1 MFSRFIST
9 TARRSAGVARS
20 TTRNMATAS
29 AQRTPVAIAPMAAA
43 FAGLGASA
51 LAYYNSV
58 SSGPAHADGWFG
70 GSSTNPG
77 NFGRFSGRVAAVTGG
92 ADGLGKGIA
101 KRLIAEGCK
110 VMLLDFDSKK
120 GEATAAELGENAA
133 FYKVDVSD
141 YASVARAMEAT
152 ADAFGGRID
161 IMVNCAGIVGPTK
174 MKIDEVDVNAFD
186 RVYAVNLRGSFNV
199 TKAVLPYMNKNDYGR
214 ILLIASIAGKEGN
227 AGMSAYSTSK
237 AGVIGL
243 VKAAGKEYAETNITI
258 NGLCPAV
265 IRTQMVMDMPAEQVK
280 YMTDKIPM
288 KRCGTVEEVA
298 ATAAFIVS
306 EEASFNTATC
316 FDLTGGRATY

>member
-1 MFSRFIST
+1 M
-9 TARRSAGVARS
+9 G
-20 TTRNMATAS
+20 
-29 AQRTPVAIAPMAAA
+29 TPVAIAPMAAA

-58 SSGPAHADGWFG
+58 ASSPAFADGWFG
-70 GSSTNPG
+70 ASSAGAG
-77 NFGRFSGRVAAVTGG
+77 NFGRFSGKVAAITGG

-101 KRLIAEGCK
+101 ARLIKEGCQ
-110 VMLLDFDSKK
+110 VMLLDFDAKK
-120 GEATAAELGENAA
+120 GEATAAELGDNAA

-141 YASVARAMEAT
+141 YDSVEAAMAAT
-152 ADAFGGRID
+152 AAKFNGNID

-174 MKIDEVDVNAFD
+174 LKINEVDVNDFD

-227 AGMSAYSTSK
+227 AGMCAYSTSK

-265 IRTQMVMDMPAEQVK
+265 IRTAMVEGMPKEQVK